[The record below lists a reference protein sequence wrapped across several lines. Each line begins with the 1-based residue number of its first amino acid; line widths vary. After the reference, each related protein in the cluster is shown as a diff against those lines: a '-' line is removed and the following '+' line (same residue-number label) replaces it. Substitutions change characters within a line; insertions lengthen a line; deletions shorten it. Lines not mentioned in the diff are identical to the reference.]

1 MALFILSKVGDSLS
15 KKKKQ
20 QQRSSGAKP
29 QIGLW
34 LGQDDI
40 CCAGYTSL
48 DKCPEI
54 VTACTKIA
62 QLISTMTIH
71 LMANTENGDV
81 RINNELS
88 RKIDIEPSP
97 YMTRKQWTESV
108 VMNLLLYGSGNSI
121 VLPHTSDGFLGSLE
135 VVSPS
140 RVVLLSNTADR
151 SYYVSIDGIQYSPDE
166 VLHFVHNPDQYYP
179 WRGKGFTVYLRDVA
193 NNLKQAAA
201 TEKGFMESKWKPSV
215 IVKVDALTEEFAS
228 QSGRKKLLESYVESA
243 EVGEP
248 WLIPAEQFSV
258 EQIRPLSLADL
269 AISDVVKL
277 DKATVAAVLGVPA
290 FLLGVGEYNQK
301 EWEMFINTT
310 VLSIVTELQQEMTK
324 KLITS
329 PKMYLRFNYWSL
341 LNWDIK
347 TISDVLLAGSDRGF
361 ITGNEYRDRIG
372 FEPREGLDELRILE
386 NYLPWDMSGKQK
398 KLIQDGET

>member
-1 MALFILSKVGDSLS
+1 MS
-15 KKKKQ
+15 KKNKRKPA
-20 QQRSSGAKP
+20 QQRAAAP
-29 QIGLW
+29 QVGLW
-34 LGQDDI
+34 LQDSPI
-40 CCAGYTSL
+40 CCSGYTSL

-97 YMTRKQWTESV
+97 YMTRKQWTEAV

-179 WRGKGFTVYLRDVA
+179 WKGKGFTVYLRDIA

-215 IVKVDALTEEFAS
+215 IVKVDALTEEFSS

-290 FLLGVGEYNQK
+290 FLLGVGNYNQK

-341 LNWDIK
+341 LNWDLQ
-347 TISDVLLAGSDRGF
+347 TISSVLLAGSDRGF
-361 ITGNEYRDRIG
+361 ISGNEYRDRIG

-386 NYLPWDMSGKQK
+386 NYLPWDMSGMQK
-398 KLIQDGET
+398 KLIQGGEE

>member
-1 MALFILSKVGDSLS
+1 MS
-15 KKKKQ
+15 KKNKRKPA
-20 QQRSSGAKP
+20 QQRAAAP
-29 QIGLW
+29 QVGLW
-34 LGQDDI
+34 LQDSPI
-40 CCAGYTSL
+40 CCSGYTSL

-97 YMTRKQWTESV
+97 YMTRKQWTETV

-179 WRGKGFTVYLRDVA
+179 WKGKGFTVYLRDVA

-215 IVKVDALTEEFAS
+215 IVKVDALTEEFS
-228 QSGRKKLLESYVESA
+228 SMSGRKKLLESYVESA

-269 AISDVVKL
+269 AIADVVKL

-290 FLLGVGEYNQK
+290 FLLGVGNYNQK

-361 ITGNEYRDRIG
+361 ISGNEYRDRIG
-372 FEPREGLDELRILE
+372 FEPREGLNELRVLE
-386 NYLPWDMSGKQK
+386 NYIPYSMSGQQK
-398 KLIQDGET
+398 KLIQDGEE

>member
-1 MALFILSKVGDSLS
+1 
-15 KKKKQ
+15 
-20 QQRSSGAKP
+20 
-29 QIGLW
+29 
-34 LGQDDI
+34 
-40 CCAGYTSL
+40 
-48 DKCPEI
+48 
-54 VTACTKIA
+54 
-62 QLISTMTIH
+62 
-71 LMANTENGDV
+71 MANTENGDV

-97 YMTRKQWTESV
+97 YMTRKQWTEAV
-108 VMNLLLYGSGNSI
+108 VMNMLLYGSGNSI

-140 RVVLLSNTADR
+140 RVVLLSNTTDR

-179 WRGKGFTVYLRDVA
+179 WKGKGFTVYLRDVA

-215 IVKVDALTEEFAS
+215 IVKVDALTEEFS
-228 QSGRKKLLESYVESA
+228 SKSGRKKLLESYVESA

-290 FLLGVGEYNQK
+290 FLLGVGDYNQK

-329 PKMYLRFNYWSL
+329 PKMYLRYNYWSL

-347 TISDVLLAGSDRGF
+347 TISDVLAGSDRGF

-372 FEPREGLDELRILE
+372 FEPREGLDELRVLE
-386 NYLPWDMSGKQK
+386 NYIPYSMSGQQK
-398 KLIQDGET
+398 KLIQDGEE

>member
-1 MALFILSKVGDSLS
+1 MS
-15 KKKKQ
+15 KKNKRNPA
-20 QQRSSGAKP
+20 QQRAAAP
-29 QIGLW
+29 QVGLW
-34 LGQDDI
+34 LQDSPI
-40 CCAGYTSL
+40 CCSGYTSL

-179 WRGKGFTVYLRDVA
+179 WKGKGFTVYLRDVA

-201 TEKGFMESKWKPSV
+201 TENGFMESKWKPSV

-228 QSGRKKLLESYVESA
+228 KSGRQKLLDSYVNSA

-258 EQIRPLSLADL
+258 EQIRPLSLSDL
-269 AISDVVKL
+269 AIADVVKL

-301 EWEMFINTT
+301 EWEMFVNTT

-324 KLITS
+324 KLILS
-329 PKMYLRFNYWSL
+329 EKMYLRFNYWSL

-372 FEPREGLDELRILE
+372 FEPREGLNELRVLE
-386 NYLPWDMSGKQK
+386 NYIPYSMSGQQK
-398 KLIQDGET
+398 KLIQDGDK

>member
-1 MALFILSKVGDSLS
+1 MS
-15 KKKKQ
+15 KKNKRKPA
-20 QQRSSGAKP
+20 QQRAAAP
-29 QIGLW
+29 QVGLW
-34 LGQDDI
+34 LQDSPI
-40 CCAGYTSL
+40 CCSGYTSL

-151 SYYVSIDGIQYSPDE
+151 SYYVSIDGMQYSPDE

-179 WRGKGFTVYLRDVA
+179 WKGKGFTVYLRDVA

-215 IVKVDALTEEFAS
+215 IVKVDALTEEFS
-228 QSGRKKLLESYVESA
+228 SKSGRKKLLESYVESA

-290 FLLGVGEYNQK
+290 FLLGVGKYDQK

-341 LNWDIK
+341 LNWDIQ
-347 TISDVLLAGSDRGF
+347 TISNVLLAGSDRGF
-361 ITGNEYRDRIG
+361 ISGNEYRDRIG
-372 FEPREGLDELRILE
+372 FEPREGLDELRVLE
-386 NYLPWDMSGKQK
+386 NYIPVDMSGAQK
-398 KLIQDGET
+398 KLIQPSE

>member
-1 MALFILSKVGDSLS
+1 MS
-15 KKKKQ
+15 KKNKRKPA
-20 QQRSSGAKP
+20 QQRAAAP
-29 QIGLW
+29 QVGLW
-34 LGQDDI
+34 LQDSPI
-40 CCAGYTSL
+40 CCSGYTSL

-179 WRGKGFTVYLRDVA
+179 WKGKGFTVYLRDVA

-215 IVKVDALTEEFAS
+215 IVKVDALTEEFS
-228 QSGRKKLLESYVESA
+228 SMSGRKKLLESYVESA

-341 LNWDIK
+341 LNWDIQ
-347 TISDVLLAGSDRGF
+347 TISSVLLAGSDRGF
-361 ITGNEYRDRIG
+361 ISGNEYRDRIG

-386 NYLPWDMSGKQK
+386 NYLPWDMSGMQK
-398 KLIQDGET
+398 KLIQGDENGE

>member
-1 MALFILSKVGDSLS
+1 MS
-15 KKKKQ
+15 KKNKRKPA
-20 QQRSSGAKP
+20 QQRAAAP
-29 QIGLW
+29 QVGLW
-34 LGQDDI
+34 LQDGPI
-40 CCAGYTSL
+40 CCSGYTSL

-179 WRGKGFTVYLRDVA
+179 WKGKGFTVYLRDVA

-215 IVKVDALTEEFAS
+215 IVKVDALTEEFS
-228 QSGRKKLLESYVESA
+228 SMSGRKKLLESYVESA

-269 AISDVVKL
+269 AIADVVKL

-290 FLLGVGEYNQK
+290 FLLGVGKYDQK

-341 LNWDIK
+341 LNWDIQ
-347 TISDVLLAGSDRGF
+347 TISNVLLAGSDRGF
-361 ITGNEYRDRIG
+361 ISGNEYRDRIG
-372 FEPREGLDELRILE
+372 FEPREGLDELRVLE
-386 NYLPWDMSGKQK
+386 NYIPVDMSGAQK
-398 KLIQDGET
+398 KLIQPSE